1 MKLDALDLK
10 ILCALQADGR
20 ITKLKLAEAVN
31 LSASACFERMRRLEQ
46 AGFIAGYHAN
56 VNLAKLLRTSFVF
69 VEVTLKTHRAVDF
82 QRFEQHIHSVPEVLE
97 CYAIGG
103 GVDYILKIV
112 ATDIAHYQELVDAL
126 LEADVGI
133 DRYFTY
139 IVTKPVKRSLEYP
152 VRDLLARE

>member
-1 MKLDALDLK
+1 MKLDTLDLK

-31 LSASACFERMRRLEQ
+31 LSPSACFERMRRLEQ
-46 AGFIAGYHAN
+46 QGLITGYHAD
-56 VNLAKLLRTSFVF
+56 VDLAKLMRASFIF
-69 VEVTLKTHRAVDF
+69 VEVTLKTHRRVDF
-82 QRFEQHIHSVPEVLE
+82 QRFEDHINAIPEVLE

-103 GVDYILKIV
+103 GVDYILKMV
-112 ATDIAHYQELVDAL
+112 ATDIAHYQDEIDAL
-126 LEADVGI
+126 LEADIGI

-152 VRDLLARE
+152 VRDLLARD

>member
-1 MKLDALDLK
+1 MKLDSLDLK

-31 LSASACFERMRRLEQ
+31 LSPSACFERMRRLEQ
-46 AGFIAGYHAN
+46 QGLITGYHAD
-56 VNLAKLLRTSFVF
+56 VDLRKLLRASFIF
-69 VEVTLKTHRAVDF
+69 VEVTLKTHRRVDF
-82 QRFEQHIHSVPEVLE
+82 DRFEDHITAVPEVLE

-103 GVDYILKIV
+103 GVDYILKMV
-112 ATDIAHYQELVDAL
+112 AVDIAHYQEEIDAL
-126 LEADVGI
+126 LEADIGI

-152 VRDLLARE
+152 VRDLLAWD

>member
-1 MKLDALDLK
+1 MKLDPIDLN

-31 LSASACFERMRRLEQ
+31 LSASACFERMRRLEK
-46 AGFIAGYHAN
+46 AGLITGYHAD
-56 VNLAKLLRTSFVF
+56 VDLTKLLRTSFVF
-69 VEVTLKTHRAVDF
+69 VEVTLTTHRAVDF
-82 QRFEQHIHSVPEVLE
+82 QRFEAHIQTVPEVLE

-103 GVDYILKIV
+103 GVDYILKMI
-112 ATDIAHYQELVDAL
+112 ATDIAHYQEEVDAL
-126 LEADVGI
+126 LEADIGI

-152 VRDLLARE
+152 VRDLLERG

>member
-1 MKLDALDLK
+1 MKLDPIDLN

-31 LSASACFERMRRLEQ
+31 LSASACLERMKRLEQ
-46 AGFIAGYHAN
+46 GGFITGYHAA
-56 VNLAKLLRTSFVF
+56 VDLSRLMRTSFVF

-82 QRFEQHIHSVPEVLE
+82 QRFEAHVKAVPEILE

-103 GVDYILKIV
+103 GVDYILKMV
-112 ATDIAHYQELVDAL
+112 AADIAHYQEEIDAL
-126 LEADVGI
+126 LEADIGI

-152 VRDLLARE
+152 VRDLLARD